1 MHIKQIFFE
10 NIRNHKQTKLIFEP
24 NLNLFFGPNGS
35 GKTSILE
42 AISLGT
48 FSKSFVT
55 KFDQNIVRNSTDY
68 YVLEITIET
77 ENQTSAIIYILYTL
91 GKTKVIRQENGKL
104 ITAQNLIGRFP
115 SVILAPDMRGIVFGA
130 PSFRRE
136 FVDRIIAQTDKVYLN
151 KLYELRRI
159 LKQRNKLL
167 LDIAKGNSSGFDLLE
182 IWTQQLIDTSVFII
196 KSRGDF
202 IVKFATLFSECFSEL
217 TNSKEVANLFY
228 SPFSNINFNNEL
240 LQNNYPTEL
249 IYLLLKSEF
258 EKYEKKE
265 LERGITLF
273 GPHRDDFII
282 LLNNNLASSVASQGQ
297 SKSIL
302 VALKYAELNY
312 LKNLK
317 GTKPIVLLDD
327 IFSELDLSRVNQVL
341 NILNNLDLQLF
352 ITLTDIDQIKPI
364 LFNFET
370 CGLFRV
376 ENGIVSKLDQL
387 HKSKV

>member
-1 MHIKQIFFE
+1 MQINQIFFE
-10 NIRNHKQTKLIFEP
+10 NIRNHKQTKLFFEP

-42 AISLGT
+42 AISIGT

-55 KFDQNIVRNSTDY
+55 KFDQSIVRNSTDY
-68 YVLEITIET
+68 YALEIAIET
-77 ENQTSAIIYILYTL
+77 ESHTSAIIYINYTL
-91 GKTKVIRQENGKL
+91 GRPKVIREENGQF

-115 SVILAPDMRGIVFGA
+115 TVILAPDMRGIVYGV

-136 FVDRIIAQTDKVYLN
+136 FVDRIISQTDKFYLN

-167 LDIAKGNSSGFDLLE
+167 LEISKGSSSGFDLLH
-182 IWTQQLIDTSVFII
+182 IWTQHLIETSVFII

-202 IVKFATLFSECFSEL
+202 IVKFAPLFSECFSEL
-217 TNSKEVANLFY
+217 TNCNEVANLLY
-228 SPFSNINFNNEL
+228 SPFNSNDINNEL
-240 LQNNYPTEL
+240 LQNNYPNEQ

-273 GPHRDDFII
+273 GPHRDDFTI

-302 VALKYAELNY
+302 VALKYAEINY
-312 LKNLK
+312 LKNSK
-317 GTKPIVLLDD
+317 EAKPVVLLDD

-352 ITLTDIDQIKPI
+352 ITLTEIDQIKPI
-364 LFNFET
+364 LLNFET

-376 ENGIVSKLDQL
+376 ENGVVSKLDL
-387 HKSKV
+387 FHKSKV